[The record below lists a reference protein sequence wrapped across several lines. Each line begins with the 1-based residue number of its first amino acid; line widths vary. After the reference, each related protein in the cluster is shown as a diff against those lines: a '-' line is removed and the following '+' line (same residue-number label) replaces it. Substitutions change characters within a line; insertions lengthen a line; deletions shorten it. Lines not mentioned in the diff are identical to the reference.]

1 MTSALSEHQVRD
13 HVKRCLDKLRH
24 KRCRDKLRHKRAAS
38 AAKTTDSQCVAT
50 KDNGERCRI
59 FRGGD
64 KGQPFNADGFC
75 NFHQG
80 KRFVDR
86 YLEQQQP
93 EQPSLAV
100 AAQCKSPI
108 RLTSRRY
115 LATNEIS
122 CHHGPSNRADNADAE
137 DGYWDDAMLAAAAA
151 IELAHL
157 QSKRP
162 LSSILLLP
170 VQLLFELLPL
180 RSRLA
185 CLCVSVAWHRS
196 WSQPKLWQR
205 VTMPVEGRTLLDLSQ
220 LSRAQLLAACR
231 LAGGCLQ
238 ELCFTGS
245 DDIHSYLEPG
255 GRRDQWNL
263 TFQILAD
270 HPTVR
275 VLRSRQCGWLTVADA
290 REMLTVAQGLTCLEV
305 AMLGGVGELN
315 EGLAQLLKGP
325 LHLVRLAVTVSAAD
339 SEDGCLLL
347 FRALEDVGSLKEL
360 WIGGIG
366 NVAVTTAVMRQV
378 ANVVNKCGLTKLRL
392 WDRLYSQIPDEQVLA
407 TALLSNRTL
416 KDLFIDVPS
425 GCSDR
430 VWLPTAQACTSL
442 ENLYASGAHHA
453 NWVVEMRRPGPQPF
467 PDSFLGP
474 CSPSLSDG
482 TKVETQ
488 CWRVYCAAPGCR
500 QTVCTR
506 HGHGVGDDTVDDGT
520 HELHGCVEEG
530 CHRQFC
536 SEHAGSEHLWDCDV
550 CANAVRFSRYVG
562 AGGGTVELGR
572 CKAHAPVRCTNFVG
586 KCREVVEEEEDDD
599 EMEED
604 EEELYHLATLHKVHR
619 AATLTKKK
627 LVKALI
633 VAIKK
638 LLHNDDPGTF
648 LQGIVHRLIDK
659 VSLSGL
665 PRGICQALEAIGNGG
680 NLCGFYC
687 CPSCLEN
694 HTCGELQPGEEFS
707 VKEDAA
713 ELLEQRV
720 TAASG
725 ISITRLV
732 AA

>member
-122 CHHGPSNRADNADAE
+122 CHHGPSIHADNADAE

-196 WSQPKLWQR
+196 WSQPNLWQR
-205 VTMPVEGRTLLDLSQ
+205 ITVPVEGHTLLGLSQ

-231 LAGGCLQ
+231 LAGGSLQ

-360 WIGGIG
+360 WIGGIC
-366 NVAVTTAVMRQV
+366 NVAVTTAVVRQV
-378 ANVVNKCGLTKLRL
+378 ANLVNGCGLTKLKL
-392 WDRLYSQIPDEQVLA
+392 WDQYGSQMPAEQVLA
-407 TALLSNRTL
+407 TTVLSNRTL
-416 KDLFIDVPS
+416 KDLSIRLR
-425 GCSDR
+425 CSHG
-430 VWLPTAQACTSL
+430 VWLPAVQGCTSL
-442 ENLYASGAHHA
+442 EGFHASGAAHA
-453 NWVVEMRRPGPQPF
+453 MWIVEMRNAKPGPQPL
-467 PDSFLGP
+467 PDSFLGQV
-474 CSPSLSDG
+474 L
-482 TKVETQ
+482 
-488 CWRVYCAAPGCR
+488 
-500 QTVCTR
+500 
-506 HGHGVGDDTVDDGT
+506 
-520 HELHGCVEEG
+520 
-530 CHRQFC
+530 
-536 SEHAGSEHLWDCDV
+536 
-550 CANAVRFSRYVG
+550 
-562 AGGGTVELGR
+562 
-572 CKAHAPVRCTNFVG
+572 
-586 KCREVVEEEEDDD
+586 
-599 EMEED
+599 
-604 EEELYHLATLHKVHR
+604 LA
-619 AATLTKKK
+619 
-627 LVKALI
+627 
-633 VAIKK
+633 
-638 LLHNDDPGTF
+638 D
-648 LQGIVHRLIDK
+648 
-659 VSLSGL
+659 SM
-665 PRGICQALEAIGNGG
+665 
-680 NLCGFYC
+680 
-687 CPSCLEN
+687 
-694 HTCGELQPGEEFS
+694 
-707 VKEDAA
+707 
-713 ELLEQRV
+713 
-720 TAASG
+720 
-725 ISITRLV
+725 
-732 AA
+732 